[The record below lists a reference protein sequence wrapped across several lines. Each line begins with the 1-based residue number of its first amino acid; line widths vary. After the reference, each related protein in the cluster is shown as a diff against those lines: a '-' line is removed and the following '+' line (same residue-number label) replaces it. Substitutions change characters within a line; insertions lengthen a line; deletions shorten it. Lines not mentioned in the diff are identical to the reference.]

1 MIVAYSLNFLVVPFY
16 LSPSFVWKSLRS
28 ILPHNEWD
36 RAISVITTG
45 RSSSCKERTTNYM
58 SECMHVCSCS
68 YSVFST
74 RTFIHYSF
82 IRFTCRNSK
91 VVIQK
96 HIVSYQGGLI
106 YVWFDLQSANVWMW
120 KRMRRNLVFYSWVR
134 HLHHVF
140 YEDVRSCDLLCYLY
154 LTYRGKW
161 LSSIYYRQAIVT

>member
-1 MIVAYSLNFLVVPFY
+1 MLLSLSSLRIALDYRIFRIMIVAYLLNFLVVPFY

-106 YVWFDLQSANVWMW
+106 YMT
-120 KRMRRNLVFYSWVR
+120 YS
-134 HLHHVF
+134 
-140 YEDVRSCDLLCYLY
+140 LLMC
-154 LTYRGKW
+154 GCEKEW
-161 LSSIYYRQAIVT
+161 EGI